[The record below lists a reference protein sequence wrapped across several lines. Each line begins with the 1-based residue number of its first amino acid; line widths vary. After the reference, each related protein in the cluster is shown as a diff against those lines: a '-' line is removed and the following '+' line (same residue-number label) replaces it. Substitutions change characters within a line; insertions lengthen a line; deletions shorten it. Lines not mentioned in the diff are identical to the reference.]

1 MADRNKIMIL
11 PFGEWKGHP
20 MGEESYGREEA
31 EQIVSYFNLVKE
43 RSGGKPVLID
53 YEHQS
58 LNPALAGLVPAAG
71 WLYSMEIGDDAIYG
85 EVEWTEKAK
94 QAIKDKEL
102 LSLSPVIATKD
113 IDPVTGEVVP
123 ISIFNLA
130 ATNQPFMHDKME
142 LLVASAVKA
151 RSDEAKWY
159 TNSKQITFINQ
170 GGVSMDIAQ
179 KFAELKAALGLAE
192 TAGPEEVI
200 GLVKKMAELMAA
212 LPGAPG
218 EGMPTAEQMPEME
231 TEMKQ
236 AVMNSRILNS
246 VATFLAVDP
255 DKVLPTVTAMSNKT
269 AGVDETKTKLAE
281 METKLKE
288 RDIAD
293 LLIANTAKIPPAKR
307 EFWQNYAK
315 TNGVEA
321 TKSVLDEMPEV
332 LPSAPSKT
340 TDAEK
345 IDSERIALA
354 NKMGLTPEDI
364 KTFSR
369 NKEAK

>member
-1 MADRNKIMIL
+1 MPDLVKIQIVPL
-11 PFGEWKGHP
+11 GDWLGHSSGEQH
-20 MGEESYGREEA
+20 YGQEEA
-31 EQIVSYFNLVKE
+31 LAMVERANRIVKD
-43 RSGGKPVLID
+43 SGNPLQID
-53 YEHQS
+53 YEHAS
-58 LNPALAGLVPAAG
+58 LDPPASGAPAAG
-71 WLYSMEIGDDAIYG
+71 WMYSFTLENDGIYAD
-85 EVEWTEKAK
+85 VEWTPKAK
-94 QAIKDKEL
+94 EYIKNGEYKYI
-102 LSLSPVIATKD
+102 SPVIATGLP
-113 IDPVTGEVVP
+113 DPVTGETVT
-123 ISIFNLA
+123 IELFNA
-130 ATNQPFMHDKME
+130 ALTNQPFMHDSIKQVMANKMKDGAGWFTN
-142 LLVASAVKA
+142 ASK
-151 RSDEAKWY
+151 
-159 TNSKQITFINQ
+159 ITDSYKIN
-170 GGVSMDIAQ
+170 GGMSMDIAQ
-179 KFAELKAALGLAE
+179 KFAELKAVLGIPE

-236 AVMNSRILNS
+236 AVMNSKILNS

-255 DKVLPTVTAMSNKT
+255 DKVLPTITAMSNKT

-281 METKLKE
+281 MESKLKE

-293 LLIANTAKIPPAKR
+293 LLTANTAKIPPAKR
-307 EFWQNYAK
+307 EFWANYAK

-321 TKSVLDEMPEV
+321 TKTVLDEMPEV
-332 LPSAPSKT
+332 LPGPPNKT
-340 TDAEK
+340 TDDEK

-354 NKMGLTPEDI
+354 NRMGLTPDDI